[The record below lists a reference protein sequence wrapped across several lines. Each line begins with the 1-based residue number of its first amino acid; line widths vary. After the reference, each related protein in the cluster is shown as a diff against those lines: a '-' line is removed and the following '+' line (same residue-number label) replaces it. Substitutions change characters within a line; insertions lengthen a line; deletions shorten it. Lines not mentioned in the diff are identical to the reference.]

1 MNDQYEPD
9 ISGHS
14 CTNTLPGWNKELE
27 SAFSTYSGPCLAGRV
42 VARHRSACDILV
54 SDEILSAETDVSLLK
69 TSKQPVVGDFVVLS
83 DHLGSGSHVIVDVL
97 PRNTCLSRGASG
109 DGREEQLIAVN
120 IDTIFV
126 VTSIEKDLN
135 LRRLK
140 RYLAIAHSSGA
151 KPLVLLNKIDLADD
165 ASQMVKRIHSVTGEV
180 PVIAVSA
187 LSKDCASVL
196 SLYINPGDT
205 VALLGSPGV
214 GKSTLIGSFIGENAS
229 EKMDVR
235 ENDGYKDHIT
245 TMRKSFLL
253 PNGAII
259 FDDPHIP
266 S

>member
-9 ISGHS
+9 TSGHS

-27 SAFSTYSGPCLAGRV
+27 SAFSTYSGPYLAGRV
-42 VARHRSACDILV
+42 VARHRSACDILF
-54 SDEILSAETDVSLLK
+54 SDDILNAETDVSLLK

-83 DHLGSGSHVIVDVL
+83 DQSGSGSHVIVDVL
-97 PRNTCLSRGASG
+97 PRSTCLLRGASG

-120 IDTIFV
+120 IDTIFIV
-126 VTSIEKDLN
+126 ISIENNLN

-151 KPLVLLNKIDLADD
+151 KPVVLLNKIDLADD
-165 ASQMVKRIHSVTGEV
+165 PSQMVEKIQSVTGDV

-187 LSKDCASVL
+187 LSQDYSSVIF
-196 SLYINPGDT
+196 SYINPGDT
-205 VALLGSPGV
+205 VLLLGSPGV
-214 GKSTLIGSFIGENAS
+214 GKSTLIVSLIGENTS

-235 ENDGYKDHIT
+235 ESDGDKDSIT
-245 TMRKSFLL
+245 TMRESFLL